1 MNKETDP
8 VVSDLALL
16 DIISK
21 GFFSDDLPAE
31 GVQKVRE
38 AFDGLRS
45 SVASWAAVVTELTH
59 EKYMA
64 EAEADRLRVALDQ
77 QSSEADT
84 HYREAMALAHERG

>member
-1 MNKETDP
+1 MSKETDP
-8 VVSDLALL
+8 VVRDLALL

-31 GVQKVRE
+31 EVQKVRE

-59 EKYMA
+59 EKCMA
-64 EAEADRLRVALDQ
+64 EAEVDRLRASLAHQ
-77 QSSEADT
+77 TSEADT
-84 HYREAMALAHERG
+84 YYREAMALAHERG